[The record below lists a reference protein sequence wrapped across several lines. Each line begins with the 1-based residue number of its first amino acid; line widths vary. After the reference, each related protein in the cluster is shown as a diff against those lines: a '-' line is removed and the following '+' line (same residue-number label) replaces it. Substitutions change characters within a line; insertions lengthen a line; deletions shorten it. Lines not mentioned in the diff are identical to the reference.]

1 MRLYPK
7 VIPIIAREAVQ
18 LLMQDRDIEVEPM
31 RIADAE
37 MDLSAIMREY
47 LANEERVNQATRE
60 ALERRG
66 YDYSKFNQVKREM
79 ADVRGFKMGDE
90 GIEYVINQMIEFLLI
105 SRNVEEVFSADNVL
119 RQKIF
124 QCMKKHLD
132 VDDEIDREARARL
145 KHLQEGTSAFDIEYN
160 KTVEQIRRARGLI
173 PDLPFRA
180 TALSPG
186 SGTRRPELT
195 LRRPSPSGPTSPRM
209 PGPGPLATFPGHIA
223 RGCRA
228 RGLAARPRRP
238 RPAGPA
244 PRRGPRPGRGGVL
257 VGRGAR
263 R

>member
-7 VIPIIAREAVQ
+7 VIPIISREGIQ
-18 LLMQDRDIEVEPM
+18 QLMQDGDIEVEPM
-31 RIADAE
+31 RVADAE

-105 SRNVEEVFSADNVL
+105 SRNVEEVYAADNVL
-119 RQKIF
+119 RQKLF
-124 QCMKKHLD
+124 AVMKRHLD
-132 VDDEIDREARARL
+132 VDEEIDKEARSRL

-173 PDLPFRA
+173 
-180 TALSPG
+180 
-186 SGTRRPELT
+186 
-195 LRRPSPSGPTSPRM
+195 
-209 PGPGPLATFPGHIA
+209 
-223 RGCRA
+223 
-228 RGLAARPRRP
+228 
-238 RPAGPA
+238 
-244 PRRGPRPGRGGVL
+244 
-257 VGRGAR
+257 
-263 R
+263 